1 MTKKK
6 IEDPAKKL
14 RKLGKVLRKE
24 INEGLSLTK
33 KEMGDIRAA
42 IGVQKVNYQKHKEK
56 DKPELFR
63 RRKHEL

>member
-6 IEDPAKKL
+6 IEDPAMKL
-14 RKLGKVLRKE
+14 RALGKVLRKE
-24 INEGLSLTK
+24 IKEGLSLTK

-63 RRKHEL
+63 HKKHEL